1 MSASSDT
8 PKFDPVAA
16 IESAESV
23 PQLLTALRAASPDA
37 EALVL
42 AHLDWLRALAKVG
55 GPLFMASVMLAARE
69 FVESSR

>member
-1 MSASSDT
+1 MNASTDS

-16 IESAESV
+16 LASAESV
-23 PQLLTALRAASPDA
+23 PQLLESLRAVSPEA